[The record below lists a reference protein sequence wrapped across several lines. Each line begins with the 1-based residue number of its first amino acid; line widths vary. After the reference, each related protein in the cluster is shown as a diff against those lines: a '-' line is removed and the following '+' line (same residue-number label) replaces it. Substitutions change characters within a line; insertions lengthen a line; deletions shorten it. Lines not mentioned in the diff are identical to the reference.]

1 MISAKTAA
9 WVLAC
14 VVLPV
19 AWGALIHWLFQRL
32 RGRRPSER
40 SSADHWQD
48 YQI

>member
-1 MISAKTAA
+1 MISVRTAA

-19 AWGALIHWLFQRL
+19 AWGALIHWIFQHL
-32 RGRRPSER
+32 RRPRDSER
-40 SSADHWQD
+40 SSAEHWQD